1 MSLPQEHINV
11 HFKNN
16 FKVNFSNIP
25 TVGSFGDIRF
35 LYEQMTHSVTLPD
48 YNQDLIESHFQNR
61 ISYNPISKDNDGL
74 SDLLIEFKIDEKFLN
89 YYNLFQFMR
98 KTRRGEPTPPDTRIT
113 PRNRFAQEQYIHNYD
128 IETIN
133 LQILN
138 GQQIHVAT
146 LSFKG
151 VFVVSLSTV
160 SLTFGDSDENT
171 FTVNFKYRETEMT
184 LEDA

>member
-1 MSLPQEHINV
+1 MSLPQDNINV

-25 TVGSFGDIRF
+25 TVGAFGDLRF
-35 LYEQMTHSVTLPD
+35 LYEQMVHSVTLPD
-48 YNQDLIESHFQNR
+48 YNQDLIESAFKNR

-98 KTRRGEPTPPDTRIT
+98 KTRQGNPTPPDARVT
-113 PRNRFAQEQYIHNYD
+113 PRSQFAREQYIHNYD
-128 IETIN
+128 IEAIN

-151 VFVVSLSTV
+151 VFVVSLSSV
-160 SLTFGDSDENT
+160 LLTFAEGGENT
-171 FTVNFKYRETEMT
+171 FTVNFKYRDPDMT
-184 LEDA
+184 LEPL